1 MKISSSQCNDHNY
14 SKKGKKTID
23 ISKKRKKIPAANSK
37 IDTSLLQIASL
48 LNSSV
53 KCYCGVAAND
63 AGSAEKIKI
72 CKTHEINANPE
83 KYMSTH
89 DPKKEVTFL
98 LTEVLKS
105 VSNLNTL
112 FMGEY
117 FTAIFFHTIYEREI

>member
-1 MKISSSQCNDHNY
+1 
-14 SKKGKKTID
+14 
-23 ISKKRKKIPAANSK
+23 
-37 IDTSLLQIASL
+37 
-48 LNSSV
+48 
-53 KCYCGVAAND
+53 
-63 AGSAEKIKI
+63 
-72 CKTHEINANPE
+72 
-83 KYMSTH
+83 MSTH